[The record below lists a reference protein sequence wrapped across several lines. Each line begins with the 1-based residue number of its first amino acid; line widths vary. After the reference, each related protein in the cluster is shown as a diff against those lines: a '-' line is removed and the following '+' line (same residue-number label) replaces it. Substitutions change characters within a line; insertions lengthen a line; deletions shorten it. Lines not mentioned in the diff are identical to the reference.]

1 MAKTRYL
8 ILILLLAFV
17 IIGVTFFLGLNKS
30 SGNATLNFGSAILTQ
45 GNTSSSSGITF
56 NELAK
61 HSSENDCWVG
71 FQGKAYDITSWL
83 PRHPGSA
90 GAISPYCG
98 TAKEFE
104 DAFTK
109 KHGTSKVSL
118 FMKVATY
125 MGDIKGRGN
134 LQ

>member
-1 MAKTRYL
+1 MGKTTYL
-8 ILILLLAFV
+8 ISILLLAFV
-17 IIGVTFFLGLNKS
+17 IIGVTFFLGLNNS
-30 SGNATLNFGSAILTQ
+30 SNNDASIKLGTPVTGQSGSD
-45 GNTSSSSGITF
+45 SSSSGITLA
-56 NELAK
+56 ELAK
-61 HSSENDCWVG
+61 HNTENDCWVG

-83 PRHPGSA
+83 PKHP
-90 GAISPYCG
+90 INTILPNCG

-125 MGDIKGRGN
+125 MGDIQDKGN